1 MPMCI
6 DGLVMRG
13 KSKGTVIVL
22 LGLLLTGRREAA
34 RPTRKS
40 EVGGSVSLDKDT
52 FNEQVSHLHVHPST
66 HRSSRRREGESPF
79 LVVTF
84 ALHATAR
91 TLLFVLPPGYLPV
104 IDSLLPTSC
113 GIFTPSERTNYSAYS
128 RATGA
133 QPLAPHISEC
143 QLKPAKN
150 ANKTEIVLQL
160 CEGVDGLSLERD
172 GGPGHTPAVLK
183 WWFFHLHAWNPDDNP
198 SREDNVFELH
208 WSETTGA
215 GWAGS
220 TQQQGDPVLGDWD
233 CAYADWEHW
242 GGCSARCGGG
252 VQRLRRRILLEPP
265 PGGSGIRCTETVERS
280 LPCSTHPC
288 VWPCEHA
295 EEIRGH
301 CSAEC
306 GGGVRIVRMRWHGE
320 HCPDQRDPHAI
331 RREACNTQPC
341 RPRCELDDKW
351 TVVTPCSEHCGP
363 GYFWM
368 MRTIVAKES
377 NDDACQPE
385 WRRLPCLRQHCTPL
399 TVLRPDVNIRPYPE
413 DTFQAAVLF
422 KVPVLARVIQLN
434 APEGFSFGDIG
445 QDCTISSHDLA
456 PHFDH
461 CEVGVRE
468 SQAVIKLSTP
478 LPPTYARAH
487 GKSSPQRP
495 DAAAADEEFDDRHQ
509 LTVSVR
515 NAPCK
520 VDQWVPDIMVT
531 TMTCD
536 IPPDNNRWVMEF
548 GEDATTRW
556 ESLSTE
562 SYPLYWPHASG
573 EIGQKAGQAREQP
586 AAKASSGDAGGEQN
600 GSRRPEFCSARI
612 ACKDPSAK
620 CGRNGICQPR

>member
-242 GGCSARCGGG
+242 GGCSAAVRGRSAEAEAAHPPGAPPGGQRHPLHRDGRAQLALQHAPLRLAVRARRGDPRPLLGRVRGRRAHRAHALAWRALPGPEGPARDQEGG
-252 VQRLRRRILLEPP
+252 VQ
-265 PGGSGIRCTETVERS
+265 
-280 LPCSTHPC
+280 
-288 VWPCEHA
+288 HA
-295 EEIRGH
+295 
-301 CSAEC
+301 ALQAQ
-306 GGGVRIVRMRWHGE
+306 V
-320 HCPDQRDPHAI
+320 
-331 RREACNTQPC
+331 
-341 RPRCELDDKW
+341 ELDDKW